1 MYDYETPYQKEQRLY
16 KESRALK
23 FQARE
28 MRKARLRREAEA
40 EAEALKEREEKRK
53 AEQAAKDAKKSRDD
67 RIRKALLGM
76 ADVAKYH
83 DVAFEAPEGYGT
95 VPAKHAFYIIDR
107 KSGQRV
113 SIKTHPTGFSW
124 D

>member
-1 MYDYETPYQKEQRLY
+1 MYETPYQKEQRLY

-28 MRKARLRREAEA
+28 MRKARLRQEAA
-40 EAEALKEREEKRK
+40 DKALKEREEKRK

-83 DVAFEAPEGYGT
+83 NIAFEAPEGYGT
-95 VPAKHAFYIIDR
+95 VPANHAFYIID
-107 KSGQRV
+107 KVSGQRV

>member
-1 MYDYETPYQKEQRLY
+1 MYRYETPYEKEQRLY

-40 EAEALKEREEKRK
+40 KTLKEREDKRK

-83 DVAFEAPEGYGT
+83 DIAFEAPEGYGT
-95 VPAKHAFYIIDR
+95 APANHAFYIIDR

>member
-28 MRKARLRREAEA
+28 MRKVRLRREAEA
-40 EAEALKEREEKRK
+40 KAFKEREEKRK

-76 ADVAKYH
+76 ADVAKHH
-83 DVAFEAPEGYGT
+83 DIAFEAPEGYGT
-95 VPAKHAFYIIDR
+95 VPANHAFYIIDR